1 MSKEAA
7 LNRTHDAQARRAAS
21 MVRGFAAKA
30 IQTDIKPVRF
40 KARSY
45 DGRMWYRTP
54 LRGWYLKRD
63 RSVGVSVDGQFYV
76 LSAPTRLRSWLTGTD
91 VPAADPPLELG
102 RGGRDGQSIPLAD
115 AIEKRLTAGNDWP

>member
-1 MSKEAA
+1 
-7 LNRTHDAQARRAAS
+7 

-30 IQTDIKPVRF
+30 IQADIKPVRF

-45 DGRMWYRTP
+45 DGRMLYRTP

-76 LSAPTRLRSWLTGTD
+76 LSAPRRLRSLVTGTE
-91 VPAADPPLELG
+91 VSAADPPLELG
-102 RGGRDGQSIPLAD
+102 RGGRDGESIPLAE
-115 AIEKRLTAGNDWP
+115 AIDKRLAAGNDWP